1 MTDSTLEFR
10 DWKTRYLD
18 QLERHETEEQEWDTR
33 RSELTKALI
42 HVSLSANGLDAHL
55 DELLDHLRVRARELA
70 DTKELAAIAQEAS
83 RSAESVSEARNQQF
97 RDLLNASE
105 SLLNALLEVTTRRDL
120 RNRLKRKLKQLQRH
134 SPQVADVLADCASL
148 LRAGAKAANH
158 APASEVEFTDD
169 GAVDKV
175 RDALRAV
182 RDNLK
187 VPDRLKSQASAAD
200 RLIES
205 NQLGEQLPAALNSL
219 GQLTARCTS
228 YEEDRLRTFIK
239 RITRQFDELETALLQ
254 SVDMTGGEAQDR
266 FEKDIEGGVL
276 SLRDAAKG
284 TPDVEVL
291 SGLVARQTKALLEVV
306 KSFRDKE
313 NQRRMRFD
321 ASIQLLKDRLKD
333 SKRECSELSQELAT
347 LRKRAD
353 LDPLTGLPNRNGLQ
367 ERLQQDYDLAVRHG
381 APVSLLLI
389 DLDHFKRINDTF
401 GHQAGDRV
409 LMELSDLFRSK
420 LRKSDFAAR
429 YGGEEFV
436 LVLPQTDVA
445 EATIAAEKLRQSV
458 VDRVFL
464 FRGKRVEVSFSA
476 GVAQLAAR
484 ESIADWLKR
493 ADSAL
498 YEAKN
503 NGRNQVSGAR

>member
-1 MTDSTLEFR
+1 MTDSTIEFR
-10 DWKTRYLD
+10 DWKTRYFD
-18 QLERHETEEQEWDTR
+18 QLEQHEADEKEWERR

-42 HVSLSANGLDAHL
+42 HVSLSAGGQDRHL

-70 DTKELAAIAQEAS
+70 DAKELAAVAQEAS
-83 RSAESVSEARNQQF
+83 RNAESVSEARQKQS
-97 RDLLNASE
+97 RDLLNAGE
-105 SLLNALLEVTTRRDL
+105 SLLVALLEVSLPRHLKT
-120 RNRLKRKLKQLQRH
+120 RLKRKLKQLRNP
-134 SPQVADVLADCASL
+134 SPVLAEILSDCASL
-148 LRAGAKAANH
+148 LRTSATEHAGAPRDMDFSA
-158 APASEVEFTDD
+158 D
-169 GAVDKV
+169 GEVDKV
-175 RDALRAV
+175 RSALRAV

-187 VPDRLKSQASAAD
+187 VPERLKSQASAAD

-205 NQLGEQLPAALNSL
+205 NELGEKLPAALNSL

-228 YEEDRLRTFIK
+228 YEEDRLRMFIK
-239 RITRQFDELETALLQ
+239 RITRQFDELEAALLE
-254 SVDMTGGEAQDR
+254 SIDMTGTEAHER
-266 FEKDIEGGVL
+266 FEKDIEGSVI
-276 SLRDAAKG
+276 SLRDAASG
-284 TPDVEVL
+284 TPDVEIL
-291 SGLVARQTKALLEVV
+291 SGLVARQTQSLLDIVN
-306 KSFRDKE
+306 SFRDEDQK
-313 NQRRMRFD
+313 RRRRFD
-321 ASIQLLKDRLKD
+321 ASIQLLKGRLKD

-381 APVSLLLI
+381 APVSLMLI
-389 DLDHFKRINDTF
+389 DLDHFKKINDTF

-436 LVLPQTDVA
+436 LVLPQTDVK
-445 EATIAAEKLRQSV
+445 EATTAAEKLRKSV

-464 FRGKRVEVSFSA
+464 FRGKRVAVSFSA
-476 GVAQLAAR
+476 GVAQLASR

-493 ADSAL
+493 ADAAL
-498 YEAKN
+498 YEAKEK
-503 NGRNQVSGAR
+503 GRNQVHAAR